1 MKGQMQS
8 MGFGYDWDREVTTCT
23 PTTTSGTS
31 GCSAASHEAGGSS
44 SAATPR

>member
-23 PTTTSGTS
+23 PDYYQWNQWLFRRF
-31 GCSAASHEAGGSS
+31 HEAGGSS